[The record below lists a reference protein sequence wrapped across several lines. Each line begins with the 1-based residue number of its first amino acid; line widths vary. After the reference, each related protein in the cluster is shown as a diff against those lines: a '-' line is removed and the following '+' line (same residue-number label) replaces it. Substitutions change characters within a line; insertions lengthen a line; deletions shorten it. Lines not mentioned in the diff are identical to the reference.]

1 MEENKSKIKLASLVL
16 LIFSSI
22 FGFNNSIN
30 AYYQMGYYSI
40 IWYLVSA
47 LLFFLPSAMIFAEYG
62 STFKGAKGGI
72 YSWLKGSVSNLRRHL
87 YLAGRLGHLA
97 GIFNPVLLRV
107 CVDFDFWPRH
117 YDQLASRGAIINPD
131 LGDHGNCLY
140 GHRHLLCS

>member
-62 STFKGAKGGI
+62 STFKG
-72 YSWLKGSVSNLRRHL
+72 
-87 YLAGRLGHLA
+87 
-97 GIFNPVLLRV
+97 
-107 CVDFDFWPRH
+107 
-117 YDQLASRGAIINPD
+117 
-131 LGDHGNCLY
+131 
-140 GHRHLLCS
+140 